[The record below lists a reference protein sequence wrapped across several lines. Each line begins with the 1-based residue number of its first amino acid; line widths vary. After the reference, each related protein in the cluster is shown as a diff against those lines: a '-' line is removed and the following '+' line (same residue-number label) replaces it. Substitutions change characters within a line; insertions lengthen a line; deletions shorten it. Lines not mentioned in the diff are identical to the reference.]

1 MGSVLQE
8 NRSADHRQTRDER
21 PRDLEVYVVYT
32 DVPATLSALRTAAQL
47 MEGLASRIRLLLVET
62 VPFPRELDSP
72 QRDLHFLCR
81 HFRTLID
88 SCTAETAIRSVELVA
103 EIVVCRD
110 SFVALRETLPAKSVV
125 VIGKRNR
132 WWPDREDRLANQ
144 LRAAGH
150 HVVRTATTRP
160 PLLPLFGWRIWA
172 NA

>member
-8 NRSADHRQTRDER
+8 IRPKDPRQAGGQD
-21 PRDLEVYVVYT
+21 PRDLEVYVVFT
-32 DVPATLSALRTAAQL
+32 DVPATLRALRTAAQL
-47 MEGLASRIRLLLVET
+47 TQGLASRIRLLLVEA

-72 QRDLHFLCR
+72 QRDLRFLGR

-88 SCTAETAIRSVELVA
+88 SCSAETSCRSVETVA

-110 SFVALRETLPAKSVV
+110 SFVALRETLPANSVV

-132 WWPDREDRLANQ
+132 WWPSREDRLANQ
-144 LRAAGH
+144 LRAADH
-150 HVVRTATTRP
+150 HVVRTAATRP